1 MVLKIGTELN
11 DTLSGSN
18 SSDYLL
24 GFGGDDILNG
34 LGGNDW
40 LFGGD
45 GNDTLNGG
53 DGDDILLGENGDDH
67 LVGGRGN
74 DSLDGGDG
82 NDRLDGGDGSD
93 RLFGSL
99 GSDYLIGGKGSD
111 TADYWGFNQ
120 GVTLR
125 FEYDYTGTFP
135 SFQANPALRVVKDGG
150 SGALPIS
157 TPATAPKDT
166 LESVETIIGAV
177 DKTNTINFAYLNPGA
192 NRGVFLPAASAPA
205 IHVDLAAQKLTYE
218 TTTLTVTNF
227 NNVIGSAAND
237 TILGDSKANVLDG
250 FIGANVLNGRDG
262 NDILKTFE
270 NDILTGGQGADQ
282 FVLQASWKTIGGRTG
297 VSFQK
302 INASIITD
310 FKHGVDKLVVKNS
323 GISPDSIPIAQETSL
338 VYSGFAGYGTYTVPN
353 GQLASDRFLVL
364 GTGSI
369 TSNTLFVY
377 DGHTG
382 DLFYRGAYPGLGEQV
397 KVVTLQGAPTLT
409 ASDILVA

>member
-1 MVLKIGTELN
+1 MVIKIGTGLN

-24 GFGGDDILNG
+24 GLGGDDILNG

-53 DGDDILLGENGDDH
+53 DGDDTLLGENGDDS
-67 LVGGRGN
+67 LFGGRGN

-82 NDRLDGGDGSD
+82 NDRLDGGDGND
-93 RLFGSL
+93 WLFGSS
-99 GSDYLIGGKGSD
+99 GSDYLIGGKGYD
-111 TADYWGFNQ
+111 TADYRGLDQ

-150 SGALPIS
+150 NSALPIS

-177 DKTNTINFAYLNPGA
+177 DKTNTINFAYFNPGA

-205 IHVDLAAQKLTYE
+205 IHVDLAAQKLTYD
-218 TTTLTVTNF
+218 TTTLTIKNF

-250 FIGANVLNGRDG
+250 FIGANVLNGRGGD
-262 NDILKTFE
+262 DILRTFE
-270 NDILTGGQGADQ
+270 NDTLTGGQGADQ
-282 FVLQASWKTIGGRTG
+282 FTLKASWKIIAGRTG
-297 VSFQK
+297 VSFQQ
-302 INASIITD
+302 INASVITD
-310 FKHGVDKLVVKNS
+310 FTPGVDKLVVDNTS
-323 GISPDSIPIAQETSL
+323 STASIPIAPESTL
-338 VYSGFAGYGTYTVPN
+338 TYYGFAGYDNYTVPD

-369 TSNTLFVY
+369 TQNTLFVY
-377 DGHTG
+377 DGSTG
-382 DLFYRGAYPGLGEQV
+382 DLFYRGAYPGFGQQV
-397 KVVTLQGAPTLT
+397 KVATLQGAPTLT
-409 ASDILVA
+409 ASDILVV